1 VDQGRRT
8 RIALLCALLLAAGC
22 DDEPADAAPEPTRP
36 PAAAA
41 GGVCRLLDYAVI
53 KDAVGITFE
62 VAASAQ
68 QGQTETCVVQP
79 SGESYPDLLLT
90 LTNTTI
96 DASVFTKAVT
106 PKGAS
111 AVPGLGKVAY
121 STPVP
126 VTGDAGPGFEVAW
139 LSAKYNSLMMLR
151 LRVPPEA
158 PAVADAAAP
167 KLVALA
173 KVLEAA

>member
-1 VDQGRRT
+1 
-8 RIALLCALLLAAGC
+8 
-22 DDEPADAAPEPTRP
+22 
-36 PAAAA
+36 
-41 GGVCRLLDYAVI
+41 VCRFLDYGVI

-96 DASVFTKAVT
+96 EPAVFTKAVT
-106 PKGAS
+106 PKGA
-111 AVPGLGKVAY
+111 APVPGLGKIAY

-126 VTGDAGPGFEVAW
+126 VAGDAGPGVEVAW
-139 LSAKYNSLMMLR
+139 LSAKFNSLMMLR
-151 LRVPPEA
+151 LRVAPDAEA
-158 PAVADAAAP
+158 TTDAA
-167 KLVALA
+167 KLVSLA
-173 KVLEAA
+173 KLLEAGA